1 MCKKFSETYDRLE
14 SALSTAPSKR
24 SLEEEESACSP
35 GKRAR
40 TESAPAAGLTEG
52 KGQEE
57 AADVERPDNI
67 EEGKESTP
75 ADPVP
80 SFVEQLAV

>member
-14 SALSTAPSKR
+14 SALSTAPTKR
-24 SLEEEESACSP
+24 SLEEEESASSP

-52 KGQEE
+52 KGQKE
-57 AADVERPDNI
+57 AEKNPGATNDLCVGPE
-67 EEGKESTP
+67 
-75 ADPVP
+75 
-80 SFVEQLAV
+80 